1 MSLLLNFLSVITMI
15 VSKSFITAKA
25 RRLITTNPSAKEAFQ
40 QIQNSITSN
49 HSSTKSIFEINNKE
63 KHGNGV
69 VPIKEGIYKSLEEKY
84 QWFREKPLD
93 YFKNDVKKGGPID
106 VYKAF
111 RGGAVRVGVEFETG
125 NISSAHRSLNKLAL
139 GIIKAEL
146 DLAVM
151 LLPVSGLAYFLT
163 DRVSNYEE
171 LEPYFVL
178 FKDYPFVILGFDA
191 DKYSASA
198 PVLPK
203 GRDGMSQRKLNKWKD

>member
-1 MSLLLNFLSVITMI
+1 MI

-93 YFKNDVKKGGPID
+93 YFKNDVKKG
-106 VYKAF
+106 
-111 RGGAVRVGVEFETG
+111 RTNR
-125 NISSAHRSLNKLAL
+125 RL
-139 GIIKAEL
+139 
-146 DLAVM
+146 
-151 LLPVSGLAYFLT
+151 
-163 DRVSNYEE
+163 
-171 LEPYFVL
+171 
-178 FKDYPFVILGFDA
+178 
-191 DKYSASA
+191 
-198 PVLPK
+198 
-203 GRDGMSQRKLNKWKD
+203 